1 MKFPGKRFITVLAL
15 VPALSTA
22 GWANCPGPGCP
33 SSPRSSISGAI
44 IGGIIGA
51 GVINRG
57 DRNST
62 SSRSLATQRSAKQV
76 QTALNLFGFDAGTV
90 DGALGKKSRAAIAQ
104 YQTALGEEATGNLTP
119 IQRRVLITS
128 YNRVQAAGDDTA
140 RLFAQNPQAAIGF
153 LSVSNH
159 ELREQVVATASVQPV
174 PSPATLPIFSIGDA
188 TSESIRDHCSK
199 VSVITQANGGFA
211 TNATEADPETVLGEQ
226 FCQARVRVISQAQ
239 EIIAQI
245 PQMSPDQVATSCQTL
260 EPAMQGFVTKLPRI
274 APEEMQ
280 QDLSEFVDRSGQTRD
295 QMRGTGIVCLGVG
308 YQQDNA
314 KLALSAN
321 MLLFGVGER
330 AYGELIAYQL
340 LSGLGIKS
348 NSEQAAAWYR
358 STLSTSESG
367 TTQALFQ
374 DKDRSE
380 LMRKA
385 AFRLEEEQQAD

>member
-1 MKFPGKRFITVLAL
+1 
-15 VPALSTA
+15 
-22 GWANCPGPGCP
+22 
-33 SSPRSSISGAI
+33 
-44 IGGIIGA
+44 
-51 GVINRG
+51 
-57 DRNST
+57 
-62 SSRSLATQRSAKQV
+62 
-76 QTALNLFGFDAGTV
+76 
-90 DGALGKKSRAAIAQ
+90 
-104 YQTALGEEATGNLTP
+104 
-119 IQRRVLITS
+119 
-128 YNRVQAAGDDTA
+128 
-140 RLFAQNPQAAIGF
+140 
-153 LSVSNH
+153 
-159 ELREQVVATASVQPV
+159 
-174 PSPATLPIFSIGDA
+174 
-188 TSESIRDHCSK
+188 
-199 VSVITQANGGFA
+199 VITQANGGFA
-211 TNATEADPETVLGEQ
+211 TDATEADPETVLGEQ
-226 FCQARVRVISQAQ
+226 FCRARVQVIGQAQ
-239 EIIAQI
+239 EIITQI
-245 PQMSPDQVATSCQTL
+245 QQMSPDQIAESCQTL
-260 EPAMQGFVTKLPRI
+260 EPVMQSFVTKLPRT

-280 QDLSEFVDRSGQTRD
+280 QDLSELVDRSGQTRD

-380 LMRKA
+380 LVRKA